1 MKVDKM
7 YGLLLHWV
15 PWIYNRILYG
25 SDKGYRVIT
34 NIYRTAI
41 IPIEYYF
48 VQHSRVPISSSSFS
62 LDSIPEKHYKW
73 TATLGPARFIHQKE
87 PTASIFLKNCSW
99 LGLSIT
105 LPETG
110 TLDLSDW
117 ISDVKYAGPQ
127 EPTPLEIFT
136 LWCID
141 TGKPYFLYVNET
153 TQVDLIDELG
163 EIVVRRLIAEPPSL
177 EQNAGQVTG
186 SYTDRSLD
194 SLFSPSGC

>member
-34 NIYRTAI
+34 NIYRTAMT
-41 IPIEYYF
+41 PVEYYF

-105 LPETG
+105 LAETG

-117 ISDVKYAGPQ
+117 ISDIKYSGPQ
-127 EPTPLEIFT
+127 EPTPLEMFT

-141 TGKPYFLYVNET
+141 TGKPYFLC
-153 TQVDLIDELG
+153 Q
-163 EIVVRRLIAEPPSL
+163 
-177 EQNAGQVTG
+177 
-186 SYTDRSLD
+186 
-194 SLFSPSGC
+194 

>member
-34 NIYRTAI
+34 NIYRTAMT
-41 IPIEYYF
+41 PVEYYF

-87 PTASIFLKNCSW
+87 PTASIFLKNWSW

-117 ISDVKYAGPQ
+117 ISDIKYSGPQ
-127 EPTPLEIFT
+127 EPTPLEMFT

>member
-34 NIYRTAI
+34 NMYRTAMT
-41 IPIEYYF
+41 PIEYYF
-48 VQHSRVPISSSSFS
+48 VQDSRVPISSSSFS

-87 PTASIFLKNCSW
+87 PTASIFLKHCSW

-117 ISDVKYAGPQ
+117 ISDIKYSGPQ
-127 EPTPLEIFT
+127 EPTPLEMFT

-163 EIVVRRLIAEPPSL
+163 EIVVRRLIAEAPSL

>member
-41 IPIEYYF
+41 VPIEYYF
-48 VQHSRVPISSSSFS
+48 VQDSRVPISSSSFS

-117 ISDVKYAGPQ
+117 ISEVKYAGPQ
-127 EPTPLEIFT
+127 EPTPLELFT

-153 TQVDLIDELG
+153 TKVDLMDELG

>member
-7 YGLLLHWV
+7 YGLLLNWV

-34 NIYRTAI
+34 NIYRTATT
-41 IPIEYYF
+41 PIEYYF
-48 VQHSRVPISSSSFS
+48 VLHSRIPISSSSFS
-62 LDSIPEKHYKW
+62 FDSIPEEHYKW
-73 TATLGPARFIHQKE
+73 TATLGPARFIDQKN
-87 PTASIFLKNCSW
+87 PTASIALKNCSW

-117 ISDVKYAGPQ
+117 ISDIKYSGLQ
-127 EPTPLEIFT
+127 EPTPLELFT

-153 TQVDLIDELG
+153 TKVDLMDQMGDI
-163 EIVVRRLIAEPPSL
+163 IVRRLIAESSSL
-177 EQNAGQVTG
+177 QQNASQATG
-186 SYTDRSLD
+186 SFTDRSLD
-194 SLFSPSGC
+194 TLFSPSGC

>member
-34 NIYRTAI
+34 NIYRTAMT
-41 IPIEYYF
+41 PVEYYF

-105 LPETG
+105 LAETG

-117 ISDVKYAGPQ
+117 ISDIKYSGPQ
-127 EPTPLEIFT
+127 EPTPLEMFT

-194 SLFSPSGC
+194 TLFSSSGC

>member
-15 PWIYNRILYG
+15 PWIYNHILYG

-34 NIYRTAI
+34 NMYRTAMT
-41 IPIEYYF
+41 PIEYYF
-48 VQHSRVPISSSSFS
+48 VQDSRVPISSSSFS

-87 PTASIFLKNCSW
+87 PTASIFLKHCSW

-117 ISDVKYAGPQ
+117 ISDIKYSGPQ
-127 EPTPLEIFT
+127 EPTPLEMFT

-163 EIVVRRLIAEPPSL
+163 EIVVRRLIAEAPSL